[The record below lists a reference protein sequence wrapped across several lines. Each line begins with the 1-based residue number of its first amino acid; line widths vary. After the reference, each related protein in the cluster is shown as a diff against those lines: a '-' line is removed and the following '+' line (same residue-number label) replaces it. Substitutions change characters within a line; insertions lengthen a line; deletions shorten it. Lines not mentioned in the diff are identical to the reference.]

1 MTDKQLAIQHIR
13 SLPAGVSLAEIA
25 EEIAILDRIRA
36 GEKDADEGNVISHE
50 ELKRQVKQW
59 LAK

>member
-1 MTDKQLAIQHIR
+1 MSDKQLAINHIR
-13 SLPAGVSLAEIA
+13 SLPPGISLAEIA
-25 EEIAILDRIRA
+25 EEIAIPDRIRA

-50 ELKRQVKQW
+50 ELMRQVKQW